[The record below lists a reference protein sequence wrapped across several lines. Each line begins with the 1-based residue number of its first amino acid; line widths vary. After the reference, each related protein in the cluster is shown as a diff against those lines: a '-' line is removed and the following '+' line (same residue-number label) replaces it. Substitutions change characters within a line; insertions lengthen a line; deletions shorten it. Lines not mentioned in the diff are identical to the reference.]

1 MGPCELAL
9 ASSRLA
15 SSVCSLCASPSLTTS
30 GMYFGATKQTSMM
43 RVRPADISVYPK
55 IAWTCKRGEDP
66 VNGWNTTNTDLGRE
80 HERLCMV
87 GHGPTCQDDAT
98 QRMRIRE
105 QESGHSSTN
114 MTAGTIDRCD
124 LREHG
129 TVTPAYTRTD
139 LVVAG
144 EVDTQ
149 DAASP
154 PWKTKSESQY
164 AMLTGVLRD
173 IQRTPK
179 ILHDDQYTTAHR
191 SKTDIRV
198 LHVLDRPHGTAMFRE
213 GVDCVTIEIS
223 VSQQAVQHVPIPY
236 DSA

>member
-1 MGPCELAL
+1 
-9 ASSRLA
+9 
-15 SSVCSLCASPSLTTS
+15 
-30 GMYFGATKQTSMM
+30 
-43 RVRPADISVYPK
+43 
-55 IAWTCKRGEDP
+55 
-66 VNGWNTTNTDLGRE
+66 
-80 HERLCMV
+80 
-87 GHGPTCQDDAT
+87 
-98 QRMRIRE
+98 
-105 QESGHSSTN
+105 

-223 VSQQAVQHVPIPY
+223 VDSQQAVQHVPIPY
-236 DSA
+236 DDTYTSVVWIIHGRRRTHSMMTQESHQSGLRPLRRTHASPTSKRIAMIVP